1 MSGIDARCAD
11 LSEAQAAD
19 ATLDGANFTAVIL
32 SGANV
37 AGASFRGTNLRG
49 ALLVDIDFDQAIME
63 DAKVIL
69 GTARL
74 SQHLQ
79 VALRDHTLWVDSNG
93 AEGARADLSDAKLS
107 GSYQSGR
114 ILRNCNLSWAWMA
127 HYDFVLADLAG
138 ANLMG
143 TDLRFCNFRGAKLTE
158 SNFGPALIDGGAGRP
173 ASDRRPAN
181 LTGASLTKAELT
193 GTDLGATNTTDT
205 IGIDTDAS

>member
-1 MSGIDARCAD
+1 MGEANFEGSDLPGRSARYASPTGAVLRHADMSGIDARGAD

-63 DAKVIL
+63 DAKVVL

-79 VALRDHTLWVDSNG
+79 VALRDHSLWVDSNG
-93 AEGARADLSDAKLS
+93 AEGARADLEGADLSDAKLS
-107 GSYQSGR
+107 GSYQSGG

-143 TDLRFCNFRGAKLTE
+143 TDLRFCNFRGA
-158 SNFGPALIDGGAGRP
+158 D
-173 ASDRRPAN
+173 
-181 LTGASLTKAELT
+181 
-193 GTDLGATNTTDT
+193 
-205 IGIDTDAS
+205 

>member
-1 MSGIDARCAD
+1 M
-11 LSEAQAAD
+11 
-19 ATLDGANFTAVIL
+19 DGANFTAVIL

-79 VALRDHTLWVDSNG
+79 VALHDHALWVDSNG

-143 TDLRFCNFRGAKLTE
+143 TDLRFCNFRGADLSGATLRGAKLTE
-158 SNFGPALIDGGAGRP
+158 SNFGTALIDGGAGRP

-181 LTGASLTKAELT
+181 LTGAGLTKAELT